1 MTKTLHVV
9 GLPHTMTTHAFDQCA
24 YTAKIRKF
32 CGMMRS
38 RGYKVILYAGE
49 ENEARVD
56 EHVVCITQEEQRE
69 YFPLDQVQSVSWNPD
84 DPGWRTFTTNVI
96 YHLRWRKQE
105 RDIICLMS
113 GWSFR
118 DLLEAFPHPQHLVA
132 EVGVGYSGVAT
143 HFRVFESYMW
153 MQTVYGEKQGAMG
166 ANGSFYDAVIP
177 NYYNP
182 TEFDAGK
189 GDGGYFAFMS
199 RMIQRKGFEIAI
211 QACERSGAKLK
222 IAGEAGDSWP
232 DHECVEYVGLLDPQG
247 RSEFLGGAIATF
259 MPTLYLEPF
268 GGVAAES
275 MLCGTPVIS
284 TDWGA
289 FPELIRQGVDGY
301 RCRMMREFL
310 EAMAN
315 VPRLDRRVIRS
326 RAMSRF
332 STDVVG
338 GQYRRYFDQLATLWD
353 DGFYA

>member
-1 MTKTLHVV
+1 MTTLHVV
-9 GLPHTMTTHAFDQCA
+9 GLPHTHTTRAYDQCA

-32 CGMMRS
+32 CGMMKQQ
-38 RGYKVILYAGE
+38 GYKVILYASE
-49 ENEARVD
+49 ENEARAD
-56 EHVVCITQEEQRE
+56 EHVVCLTREEQKQHFE
-69 YFPLDQVQSVSWNPD
+69 LGQIQQVSWDPD
-84 DPGWRTFTTNVI
+84 ASGWQLFNRRVANAI
-96 YHLRWRKQE
+96 RQRKGD

-113 GWSFR
+113 GWSHR
-118 DLLEAFPHPQHLVA
+118 DLIAAFPHPEHLVV

-153 MQTVYGEKQGAMG
+153 MQTVYGEKQSAMA

-189 GDGGYFAFMS
+189 GEGKYFAFMS
-199 RMIQRKGFEIAI
+199 RMIQRKGFDIAI
-211 QACERSGAKLK
+211 QACEQMGVKLK
-222 IAGEAGDSWP
+222 VAGVAGDSWP
-232 DHECVEYVGLLDPQG
+232 QHDHVEYVGLLDPAG
-247 RSEFLGGAIATF
+247 RSKFLGNAIATF

-289 FPELIRQGVDGY
+289 FPELIKQGVDGY
-301 RCRMMREFL
+301 RCRMMREFTR
-310 EAMAN
+310 AMTDAPGLN
-315 VPRLDRRVIRS
+315 RSVIRS
-326 RAMSRF
+326 RAMARF

-338 GQYRRYFDQLATLWD
+338 KQYDRYFQQLETLWAE
-353 DGFYA
+353 GFYT